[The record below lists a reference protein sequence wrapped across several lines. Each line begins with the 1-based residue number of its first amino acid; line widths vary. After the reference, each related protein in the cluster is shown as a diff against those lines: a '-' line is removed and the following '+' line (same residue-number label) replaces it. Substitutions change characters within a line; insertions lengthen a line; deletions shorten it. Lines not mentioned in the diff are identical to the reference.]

1 MKTVNQLG
9 FYSSLV
15 AFIAASGYSVAQIFQ
30 VAGVVKFPIDAVLIY
45 GFSLGIAGPY
55 VIAAVAARHSFSGK
69 KHIWGDVAIAFAVM
83 YAIYV
88 NLNYVV
94 QLSTVI
100 PASNRGTLVG
110 IKVLDQTPHSLFW
123 DADALGYICMG
134 VSTFFLGFGFERKR
148 KWLRGFLFTNGL
160 MVPVISYVYFYPNFS
175 TGLLWIGSPWI
186 ITTLGSLLFL
196 CLYFRSG
203 IEKRLG

>member
-1 MKTVNQLG
+1 MKTVTQLG

-15 AFIAASGYSVAQIFQ
+15 AFIAASGYSVAQVFQ
-30 VAGVVKFPIDAVLIY
+30 VAGLVEFPIDAVLIY
-45 GFSLGIAGPY
+45 GFSLGIATPY
-55 VIAAVAARHSFSGK
+55 VIATIAARHSFSGK
-69 KHIWGDVAIAFAVM
+69 KRIWGDVAIAFAVM
-83 YAIYV
+83 YAVYV

-100 PASNRGTLVG
+100 PASNNGTLVG

-123 DADALGYICMG
+123 DVDALGYICMG
-134 VSTFFLGFGFERKR
+134 VSTFFLGFGLEKKR
-148 KWLRGFLFTNGL
+148 RWLRRFLFANGL

-175 TGLLWIGSPWI
+175 TSLLWLASPWI

-203 IEKRLG
+203 IEK